1 MIKTQVK
8 KFCHFYSY
16 LEKQQA
22 DDKNIKAKEEEEMKY
37 YELLLAEKKEILIKE
52 NYFIRQIVKI
62 LIFDSLITN
71 HKNTIQI
78 IFLIILKYNE

>member
-1 MIKTQVK
+1 
-8 KFCHFYSY
+8 
-16 LEKQQA
+16 
-22 DDKNIKAKEEEEMKY
+22 MKY

-78 IFLIILKYNE
+78 IFLIILK